1 VIVRVLGSGS
11 KGNAVLIEAGQ
22 TRVLI
27 DAGFT
32 PRGMQKRLEF
42 LDVAPSSI
50 EAVIVT
56 HEHGDHVKGVAA
68 GARRWGWRIL
78 ATDGTRTGCASLAR
92 ASVETISAKGRLTI
106 GDLDIATIAT
116 SHDANEPLAV
126 VATSR
131 ETGARAGIVYDLGVC
146 TEAVMRA
153 VYDVEILMIEANH
166 DVEMLRRGPYPPS
179 LQNRIRGRYGH
190 LSNDDAARVARKCA
204 HKGLTHVVLAHLSQ
218 KNNRP
223 QIALA
228 TVRAALDGTDFSG
241 QLTAAPQGR
250 PSGPF
255 AVFAARAPRQLE
267 FAL

>member
-11 KGNAVLIEAGQ
+11 KGNSVVIEAGK

-27 DAGFT
+27 DAGFS
-32 PRGMQKRLEF
+32 PRGMEKRLEF
-42 LDVAPSSI
+42 VDVAPTSI

-56 HEHGDHVKGVAA
+56 HEHGDHVKGVAR
-68 GARRWGWRIL
+68 GAKRWGWRIL
-78 ATDGTRTGCASLAR
+78 ATEGTRTGCASLAR
-92 ASVETISAKGRLTI
+92 ANVETISARGRFTI
-106 GDLDIATIAT
+106 GDIDITTIAT

-126 VATSR
+126 VAMSR

-166 DVEMLRRGPYPPS
+166 DVEMLLRGPYPPV
-179 LQNRIRGRYGH
+179 LQKRIRGRYGH
-190 LSNDDAARVARKCA
+190 LSNDDAAAVARKCA

-223 QIALA
+223 QIALE
-228 TVRAALDGTDFSG
+228 TVRAALDGTEFSG

-255 AVFAARAPRQLE
+255 VVERARAPRQLE
-267 FAL
+267 LIL

>member
-1 VIVRVLGSGS
+1 MIIRVLGSGS
-11 KGNAVLIEAGQ
+11 KGNSVVIEAGK

-27 DAGFT
+27 DAGFS
-32 PRGMQKRLEF
+32 PRGMEKRLEF
-42 LDVAPSSI
+42 VDVAPTSI

-56 HEHGDHVKGVAA
+56 HEHGDHVKGVAR
-68 GARRWGWRIL
+68 GAKRWGWRIL
-78 ATDGTRTGCASLAR
+78 ATEGTRTGCASLAR
-92 ASVETISAKGRLTI
+92 ATVETISARARFTI
-106 GDLDIATIAT
+106 GDIDFETIAT

-146 TEAVMRA
+146 TGAVMRA
-153 VYDVEILMIEANH
+153 VHDVEILMIEANH
-166 DVEMLRRGPYPPS
+166 DVEMLRRGPYPVM

-190 LSNDDAARVARKCA
+190 LSNDDAAAVARKCA

-223 QIALA
+223 QIALE
-228 TVRAALDGTDFSG
+228 TVRAALDGTEFSG
-241 QLTAAPQGR
+241 QLSAALQGR

-255 AVFAARAPRQLE
+255 AVSAARAPRQLE
-267 FAL
+267 FSL